1 MNWMAEEI
9 KRSVPI
15 QDAAA
20 LYGMAPNKNGFVR
33 CPFHEENTPSL
44 RLYPQTNTFYCFG
57 CGTGGDVITLV
68 KRLFDCGYA
77 DALSRLN
84 DDFGLGLFQSHNRR
98 REMAAALRAQQERQA
113 HEQWLKQLYR
123 DHYRSVADWYYWL
136 THCNTSEQPDAHF
149 LSNLHQIAR
158 LEAWLDE
165 FLVYDRWK
173 ENYECQA
180 HKQ

>member
-1 MNWMAEEI
+1 MMNWMAEEI

-15 QDAAA
+15 QEAMA

-33 CPFHEENTPSL
+33 CPFHEEDTPSL

-57 CGTGGDVITLV
+57 CGTGGDVIALV
-68 KRLFDCGYA
+68 KRLFDCGYT

-84 DDFGLGLFQSHNRR
+84 DDFGLGLFQRR
-98 REMAAALRAQQERQA
+98 SRQRETAVALRAQQERQA
-113 HEQWLKQLYR
+113 YERWQRQLYR
-123 DHYRSVADWYYWL
+123 DHYRSVADWYYRL
-136 THCNTSEQPDAHF
+136 THEPMTEHRLA
-149 LSNLHQIAR
+149 LLHQIAR

-173 ENYECQA
+173 EIYGCQVQ
-180 HKQ
+180 KQ